1 MNRPNALHF
10 SYKRYLINTLR
21 QHFGFLGTPIII
33 EARSKKTR
41 DLSEA
46 GETFDSEAI
55 NKDNDVKS

>member
-1 MNRPNALHF
+1 MPCILAINAIL
-10 SYKRYLINTLR
+10 SILYGNILA
-21 QHFGFLGTPIII
+21 FLGTPIII